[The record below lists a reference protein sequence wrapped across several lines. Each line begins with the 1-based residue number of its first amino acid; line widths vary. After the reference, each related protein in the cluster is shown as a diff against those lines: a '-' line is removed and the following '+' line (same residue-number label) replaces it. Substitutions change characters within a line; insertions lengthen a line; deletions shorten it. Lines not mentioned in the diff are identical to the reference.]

1 MKLRMKMSV
10 LATFLTMFLLTLL
23 TFPMATVAKESYAP
37 LPEKL
42 MHAKT
47 VYVENRT
54 NYAEVAD
61 MVFRELPKWKKYV
74 VVNDKS
80 KADLVFVLTMATHE
94 AIYSNGTRVS
104 NQISNTTITTGG
116 QVYSYTAGSITLEIQ
131 DAQGV
136 VWANT
141 KAFSRKGATRDL
153 MNDLRQRIE
162 RQEKIARRS
171 R

>member
-10 LATFLTMFLLTLL
+10 LTTFLAMFLLTLL
-23 TFPMATVAKESYAP
+23 LTFPVAAKETYAP

-42 MHAKT
+42 MRAKT
-47 VYVENRT
+47 VYVENKT
-54 NYAEVAD
+54 NDAQVAD
-61 MVFRELPKWKKYV
+61 VAFRELPKKYV
-74 VVNDKS
+74 LVNDRS

-116 QVYSYTAGSITLEIQ
+116 QIYSYTAGSITLEIQ
-131 DAQGV
+131 DAGGT

-141 KAFSRKGATRDL
+141 KPFSRKGATKEL
-153 MNDLRQRIE
+153 MNDLKRRIE
-162 RQEKIARRS
+162 RQEKIARHLR
-171 R
+171 

>member
-1 MKLRMKMSV
+1 MKAPMKTCLLV
-10 LATFLTMFLLTLL
+10 PLLAVSTF
-23 TFPMATVAKESYAP
+23 AKESYAP
-37 LPEKL
+37 LPEKI

-54 NYAEVAD
+54 MDAVVAD
-61 MVFRELPKWKKYV
+61 TAFRHLQKWKKYV
-74 VVNDKS
+74 VVNDRS

-104 NQISNTTITTGG
+104 NQIGATTITTGG
-116 QVYSYTAGSITLEIQ
+116 QIYSYTAGSITLEIQ
-131 DAQGV
+131 DAAGT
-136 VWANT
+136 VWVNT
-141 KAFSRKGATRDL
+141 KPFSKKGATREL

-162 RQEKIARRS
+162 RQEKIDQKERHS

>member
-1 MKLRMKMSV
+1 MKLRMKMV
-10 LATFLTMFLLTLL
+10 LASFLSMSLLTLLL
-23 TFPMATVAKESYAP
+23 TFPMVAKETYAP
-37 LPEKL
+37 LPDKI

-47 VYVENRT
+47 VFIENRT
-54 NYAEVAD
+54 NDAEVAD
-61 MVFRELPKWKKYV
+61 MVFRELPKWKKYAL
-74 VVNDKS
+74 VNDRS

-131 DAQGV
+131 DAGGT

-141 KAFSRKGATRDL
+141 KPFSRKGATKDL

>member
-10 LATFLTMFLLTLL
+10 LATFLTMFLA
-23 TFPMATVAKESYAP
+23 FPMMAKETYAP

-42 MHAKT
+42 MQAKT
-47 VYVENRT
+47 VFIENRT
-54 NYAEVAD
+54 NDAEVAD

-74 VVNDKS
+74 LVSDRS

-131 DAQGV
+131 DAGGT

-141 KAFSRKGATRDL
+141 KPFSRKGATKDL

-162 RQEKIARRS
+162 RQEKIARHS

>member
-23 TFPMATVAKESYAP
+23 LFPVAAKETYAP
-37 LPEKL
+37 LSEKI

-47 VYVENRT
+47 VFIENRT
-54 NYAEVAD
+54 NDAEVAD
-61 MVFRELPKWKKYV
+61 MVFRELPKWKKYAL
-74 VVNDKS
+74 VNDRS
-80 KADLVFVLTMATHE
+80 KADIVFVLTMATHE

-131 DAQGV
+131 DAGGT

-141 KAFSRKGATRDL
+141 KPFSRKGATKDL